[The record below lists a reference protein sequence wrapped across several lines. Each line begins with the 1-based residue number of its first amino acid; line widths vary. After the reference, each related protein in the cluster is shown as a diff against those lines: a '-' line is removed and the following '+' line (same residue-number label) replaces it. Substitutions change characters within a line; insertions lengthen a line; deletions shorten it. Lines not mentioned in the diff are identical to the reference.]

1 MWVIF
6 MYTRNLQPLLWKLI
20 YLLTKGEKIMFK
32 KVKKFYEE
40 HKIIV
45 LSVGGSIVILTMGVL
60 LNKKLKSNTLEKIMK
75 NSLTDDSKDRAILES
90 YGAIFKDGMEVPFAT
105 KEIATKFLED
115 RGDTYQIDI
124 LDDLTSVIW
133 ISK

>member
-1 MWVIF
+1 
-6 MYTRNLQPLLWKLI
+6 
-20 YLLTKGEKIMFK
+20 MFK

-75 NSLTDDSKDRAILES
+75 KSLMDDSKDRAILES

>member
-1 MWVIF
+1 
-6 MYTRNLQPLLWKLI
+6 
-20 YLLTKGEKIMFK
+20 MFK

-60 LNKKLKSNTLEKIMK
+60 LNKKLKSNALEKIMK
-75 NSLTDDSKDRAILES
+75 NSLMDDSKDRAILES
-90 YGAIFKDGMEVPFAT
+90 YGAIFKDGIDVPFAT

>member
-1 MWVIF
+1 
-6 MYTRNLQPLLWKLI
+6 
-20 YLLTKGEKIMFK
+20 MFK

-45 LSVGGSIVILTMGVL
+45 LSVGGSIVILTMVL
-60 LNKKLKSNTLEKIMK
+60 LNKRLKSNTLEKIMK
-75 NSLTDDSKDRAILES
+75 NPFTDDSKDRAIVES
-90 YGAIFKDGMEVPFAT
+90 FGAILKDGFGVPFAT
-105 KEIATKFLED
+105 KEVATKFLEE
-115 RGDTYQIDI
+115 RGTTYQVDI

>member
-1 MWVIF
+1 
-6 MYTRNLQPLLWKLI
+6 
-20 YLLTKGEKIMFK
+20 MFK
-32 KVKKFYEE
+32 KVKKFYDE

-45 LSVGGSIVILTMGVL
+45 LSVGGSIVVLTMGVL

-75 NSLTDDSKDRAILES
+75 NSLMDDSKDRAILES
-90 YGAIFKDGMEVPFAT
+90 YGAVFKDGMDVPFVT

>member
-1 MWVIF
+1 
-6 MYTRNLQPLLWKLI
+6 
-20 YLLTKGEKIMFK
+20 MFK

-45 LSVGGSIVILTMGVL
+45 LSVGGAIVILTVGVL

-90 YGAIFKDGMEVPFAT
+90 YGAIFKDGMEIPFAT
-105 KEIATKFLED
+105 KEIATKFMEE
-115 RGDTYQIDI
+115 RGGTYQIDI

-133 ISK
+133 ISE

>member
-1 MWVIF
+1 
-6 MYTRNLQPLLWKLI
+6 
-20 YLLTKGEKIMFK
+20 MFK

-75 NSLTDDSKDRAILES
+75 NSLMDDSKDRAILES

>member
-1 MWVIF
+1 
-6 MYTRNLQPLLWKLI
+6 
-20 YLLTKGEKIMFK
+20 MFK

-45 LSVGGSIVILTMGVL
+45 LSIGGSIVILTMGVL

-75 NSLTDDSKDRAILES
+75 NSLTDNSKDRAILES
-90 YGAIFKDGMEVPFAT
+90 YGAIFKDGMDVPFAT

>member
-1 MWVIF
+1 
-6 MYTRNLQPLLWKLI
+6 
-20 YLLTKGEKIMFK
+20 MFK

-45 LSVGGSIVILTMGVL
+45 LSVGGSIVILTTGVL
-60 LNKKLKSNTLEKIMK
+60 LNKKLLNKKLESNTLEEIMK
-75 NSLTDDSKDRAILES
+75 NSLMDNSKDRAILES
-90 YGAIFKDGMEVPFAT
+90 YGAIFKDGSPAPFAT
-105 KEIATKFLED
+105 KEIATKFMEE
-115 RGDTYQIDI
+115 RGETYKIDI

>member
-1 MWVIF
+1 MF
-6 MYTRNLQPLLWKLI
+6 
-20 YLLTKGEKIMFK
+20 EKMKQFYK
-32 KVKKFYEE
+32 KHEV
-40 HKIIV
+40 
-45 LSVGGSIVILTMGVL
+45 VILTIGGGIVIVTAGVL
-60 LNKKLKSNTLEKIMK
+60 LGKKIKSNNLPKIIEKNLEY
-75 NSLTDDSKDRAILES
+75 DSADRAILES
-90 YGAIFKDGMEVPFAT
+90 YGAIFKDGMDVPFAT

>member
-1 MWVIF
+1 
-6 MYTRNLQPLLWKLI
+6 
-20 YLLTKGEKIMFK
+20 MFK

-45 LSVGGSIVILTMGVL
+45 LSVGGCIVILTTGVL

-75 NSLTDDSKDRAILES
+75 NSLMDDSKDRAILES
-90 YGAIFKDGMEVPFAT
+90 YGAIFKDGTEVPFAT

-124 LDDLTSVIW
+124 MDDLTSVIW

>member
-1 MWVIF
+1 
-6 MYTRNLQPLLWKLI
+6 
-20 YLLTKGEKIMFK
+20 MFK
-32 KVKKFYEE
+32 KVKKFYED

-45 LSVGGSIVILTMGVL
+45 LSVGGAIVILTVGVL

-75 NSLTDDSKDRAILES
+75 SSLTDDSKDRAILES
-90 YGAIFKDGMEVPFAT
+90 YGAIFKDGFDVPFAT
-105 KEIATKFLED
+105 KEIATKFMEE
-115 RGDTYQIDI
+115 RGGTYQIDI

>member
-1 MWVIF
+1 MFEKLKQFYKKHEVVI
-6 MYTRNLQPLLWKLI
+6 LAI
-20 YLLTKGEKIMFK
+20 
-32 KVKKFYEE
+32 
-40 HKIIV
+40 
-45 LSVGGSIVILTMGVL
+45 GGGIVIVTAGVL
-60 LNKKLKSNTLEKIMK
+60 LGKKIKSKNLPKIIENLEY
-75 NSLTDDSKDRAILES
+75 DDSANRALLES
-90 YGAIFKDGMEVPFAT
+90 YGAVFKDGMDVPFVT

>member
-1 MWVIF
+1 
-6 MYTRNLQPLLWKLI
+6 
-20 YLLTKGEKIMFK
+20 MFK

-45 LSVGGSIVILTMGVL
+45 LSVGGSIVILTTGVL

-124 LDDLTSVIW
+124 MDDLTSVIW

>member
-1 MWVIF
+1 
-6 MYTRNLQPLLWKLI
+6 
-20 YLLTKGEKIMFK
+20 MFK

-45 LSVGGSIVILTMGVL
+45 LSVGGSIVVLTMGVL

-75 NSLTDDSKDRAILES
+75 NSLMDDSKDRAILES
-90 YGAIFKDGMEVPFAT
+90 YGAIFKDGMDVPFAT
-105 KEIATKFLED
+105 KEIATKFMEE
-115 RGDTYQIDI
+115 RGGTYQIDI

>member
-1 MWVIF
+1 METIYIF
-6 MYTRNLQPLLWKLI
+6 ERR
-20 YLLTKGEKIMFK
+20 KIMFK

-45 LSVGGSIVILTMGVL
+45 LSVGGSIVILTAGVL
-60 LNKKLKSNTLEKIMK
+60 LGKKIKSKTLPKIIE
-75 NSLTDDSKDRAILES
+75 NLGYDDSKDRAILES
-90 YGAIFKDGMEVPFAT
+90 YGAIFKDGIDVPFAT
-105 KEIATKFLED
+105 KEIAIKFLED

-133 ISK
+133 ISKK

>member
-1 MWVIF
+1 MF
-6 MYTRNLQPLLWKLI
+6 
-20 YLLTKGEKIMFK
+20 EKM
-32 KVKKFYEE
+32 KKFYKKHE
-40 HKIIV
+40 V
-45 LSVGGSIVILTMGVL
+45 VILTIGGGIVIVTAGVL
-60 LNKKLKSNTLEKIMK
+60 LGKKIKSNNLPKIIEKNLEY
-75 NSLTDDSKDRAILES
+75 DSADRAILES
-90 YGAIFKDGMEVPFAT
+90 YGAIFKDGMDVPFAT

>member
-1 MWVIF
+1 
-6 MYTRNLQPLLWKLI
+6 
-20 YLLTKGEKIMFK
+20 MFE
-32 KVKKFYEE
+32 KVKKFYEG
-40 HKIIV
+40 HKVIV
-45 LSVGGSIVILTMGVL
+45 LSVGGSIVILTTGVL

-75 NSLTDDSKDRAILES
+75 NPLTDDSKDRAILES
-90 YGAIFKDGMEVPFAT
+90 YGAIFKDGMNVPFAT

>member
-1 MWVIF
+1 
-6 MYTRNLQPLLWKLI
+6 
-20 YLLTKGEKIMFK
+20 MFK
-32 KVKKFYEE
+32 KLKQFYKKHE
-40 HKIIV
+40 V
-45 LSVGGSIVILTMGVL
+45 VILTIGGGIVIVTAGVL
-60 LNKKLKSNTLEKIMK
+60 LGKKIKSKNLPKIIENLEY
-75 NSLTDDSKDRAILES
+75 DDSADRALLES
-90 YGAIFKDGMEVPFAT
+90 YGAVFKDGIDVPFAT

>member
-1 MWVIF
+1 
-6 MYTRNLQPLLWKLI
+6 
-20 YLLTKGEKIMFK
+20 MFK

-60 LNKKLKSNTLEKIMK
+60 LNKKLKSNTLEKIII
-75 NSLTDDSKDRAILES
+75 NSLMDDSKDRAILES
-90 YGAIFKDGMEVPFAT
+90 YGAVFKDGMDVPFAT
-105 KEIATKFLED
+105 KEIATKFMEE
-115 RGDTYQIDI
+115 RGGTYQIDI

-133 ISK
+133 ISE

>member
-1 MWVIF
+1 
-6 MYTRNLQPLLWKLI
+6 
-20 YLLTKGEKIMFK
+20 MFK

-75 NSLTDDSKDRAILES
+75 NSLMDDSKDRAILES

-124 LDDLTSVIW
+124 MDDLTSVIW